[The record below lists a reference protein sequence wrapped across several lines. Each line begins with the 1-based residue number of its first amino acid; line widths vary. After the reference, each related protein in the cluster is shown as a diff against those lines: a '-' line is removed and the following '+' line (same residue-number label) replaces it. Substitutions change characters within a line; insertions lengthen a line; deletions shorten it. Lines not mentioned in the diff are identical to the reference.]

1 VPRISHIHI
10 YPVKA
15 LAPIRVREAAVSRSG
30 ALELDRRWAFVDTH
44 GRFVNG
50 KNRAAL
56 HTLQARFDVC
66 RLEVCLDGRTYSLER
81 QSAEISRWMSDRLGD
96 PVELRENRSTGF
108 PDDTASP
115 GPTFVSTGSLRQIG
129 QWFGLPLEDVR
140 LRFRANVEFDGVEAF
155 WEDQLYDRSFLAGT
169 VLIQGINPCQRCVV
183 PSRDPRTGTSTVDF
197 QRRFA
202 DLREQNL
209 PPGVNRARFSHYY
222 RLAVN
227 TRIPP
232 TESGKQIREDDEVT

>member
-115 GPTFVSTGSLRQIG
+115 GPTFVSTGSLRQM
-129 QWFGLPLEDVR
+129 
-140 LRFRANVEFDGVEAF
+140 
-155 WEDQLYDRSFLAGT
+155 YDRSFLAGT